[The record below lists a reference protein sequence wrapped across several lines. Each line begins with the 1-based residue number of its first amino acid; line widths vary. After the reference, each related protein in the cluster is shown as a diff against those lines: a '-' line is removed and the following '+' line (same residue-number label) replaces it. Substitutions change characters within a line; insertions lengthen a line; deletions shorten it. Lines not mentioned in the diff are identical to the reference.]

1 MIKQARYSNGS
12 REVVVTASEPDVWL
26 VATDSVINFPGLVE
40 LDGDNL
46 FMSYHRGRHGGV
58 EPLAGVVS
66 SDLGAT
72 WQPAPDDSPFIDRHP
87 DTGLNTMD
95 FGSGILGYPSDGT
108 ITRIDTYPL
117 ENYQEPYLSAEGSH
131 HLVQQRADSTFQLRR
146 WSKSGEL
153 LELHPF
159 KVEGFPWEVASY
171 ENYSR
176 LIELDNGDYMT
187 VFEHQVGP
195 PEVLDGLSPSGRP
208 LVKYSFS
215 SAVIRSSD
223 RGQTW
228 RFVEHFHPDDHKPVY
243 GPADREVDEGFDE
256 PDVIQLDN
264 GDILC
269 MMRTGSYSPMFQSR
283 STDGGATWSAPEST
297 GWQGVK
303 PRLQKLPNGVLACV
317 AGRGGY
323 GHPQI
328 THVMLSLDGTG
339 EHWEY
344 PFAFHT
350 GPGCSYTSVM
360 QRGGKL
366 HVVYSHSDFTRE
378 LGTNELPE
386 QSIRRIVID
395 VQDA

>member
-1 MIKQARYSNGS
+1 MLKQARYSNGS
-12 REVVVTASEPDVWL
+12 REVVVCASEPDVWL

-117 ENYQEPYLSAEGSH
+117 ENYQEPYLSADGPH

-195 PEVLDGLSPSGRP
+195 PEVLDGL
-208 LVKYSFS
+208 
-215 SAVIRSSD
+215 
-223 RGQTW
+223 T
-228 RFVEHFHPDDHKPVY
+228 
-243 GPADREVDEGFDE
+243 PAD
-256 PDVIQLDN
+256 
-264 GDILC
+264 
-269 MMRTGSYSPMFQSR
+269 
-283 STDGGATWSAPEST
+283 
-297 GWQGVK
+297 
-303 PRLQKLPNGVLACV
+303 
-317 AGRGGY
+317 GR
-323 GHPQI
+323 
-328 THVMLSLDGTG
+328 
-339 EHWEY
+339 W
-344 PFAFHT
+344 
-350 GPGCSYTSVM
+350 
-360 QRGGKL
+360 
-366 HVVYSHSDFTRE
+366 
-378 LGTNELPE
+378 
-386 QSIRRIVID
+386 
-395 VQDA
+395 